1 MPILD
6 GCNMVGGD
14 QRKEVAK
21 QPIWKLLNWL
31 QGNKVFLANAF
42 KDLNEGT
49 PFAKTMHE

>member
-6 GCNMVGGD
+6 GCNMVVGD

-21 QPIWKLLNWL
+21 QPIWKLFNWL

-42 KDLNEGT
+42 MDLNEGA

>member
-1 MPILD
+1 
-6 GCNMVGGD
+6 MVGGD

-42 KDLNEGT
+42 MDLNEGA